1 MDRLQLCAL
10 QIDIISRIG
19 PRPAAFPRIGI
30 LISPSA
36 SFLRSFLSLSLSF
49 PLFPPLEFLST
60 LVYSSLIKEPRRR
73 EGEGGKRGK
82 EGRRSTRECVPYG
95 AGGVSSML
103 DVGRTFLSRGVNY

>member
-36 SFLRSFLSLSLSF
+36 SFLRSFSLSLVSS
-49 PLFPPLEFLST
+49 PRVSR

-73 EGEGGKRGK
+73 RGEKGGEK
-82 EGRRSTRECVPYG
+82 EGRRSTRENVYRTVWGCV
-95 AGGVSSML
+95 V

>member
-36 SFLRSFLSLSLSF
+36 SFLRSFSLSLVSS
-49 PLFPPLEFLST
+49 PRVSR

-73 EGEGGKRGK
+73 RGEKGGEK
-82 EGRRSTRECVPYG
+82 EGRRSTRENVYRT
-95 AGGVSSML
+95 
-103 DVGRTFLSRGVNY
+103 VGLCRRCRANVFIKRRKLLTLRI